1 MALIE
6 AILIYGATA
15 GAIYALLALGFTL
28 IYGVSGVVN
37 LAHGAFYM
45 LGAYAFFIFGS
56 QGFFKFESILALIFA
71 AIFVGI
77 VSSIVYRLTV
87 HPVIQDEVAV
97 LVVTV
102 ALALI
107 FQQIILLGFGSSL
120 VPVPSLW
127 EGSTVILGVT
137 LTYSRL
143 LAFAASLGL
152 FASLWVLITMSK
164 IGRAMR
170 AISQD
175 REAAMLMG
183 INTERL
189 YILTMAISAAF
200 AALAGVFISAS
211 LTGVA
216 SPFMWLEPLAMS
228 FAIVIL
234 GGLGSIKGTFVGGF
248 IIGYAETTVAL
259 LLPQGGMIGLAVP
272 FIIMVLILFL
282 RPKGLFGKRIEM
294 EE

>member
-1 MALIE
+1 LALIE